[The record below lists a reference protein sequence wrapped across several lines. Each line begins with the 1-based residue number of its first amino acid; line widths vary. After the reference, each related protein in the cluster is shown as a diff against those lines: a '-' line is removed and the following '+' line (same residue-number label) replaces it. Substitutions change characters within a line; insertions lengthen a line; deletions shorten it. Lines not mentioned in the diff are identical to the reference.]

1 LCIGLQLHQRLGE
14 KMEVDARLG
23 MQLAIMLA
31 TIAGGYSVVKNQLS
45 RVIEDLEAHIKS
57 SDNHKNSFDARLDE
71 AESQRA
77 VFSSR
82 LDVLADINSV
92 AALERRNRE
101 VADIQARIKVMENQI
116 QSFERM
122 HNGTHPPIGNT

>member
-1 LCIGLQLHQRLGE
+1 
-14 KMEVDARLG
+14 MEVDARLG
-23 MQLAIMLA
+23 IQLAIMLA
-31 TIAGGYSVVKNQLS
+31 TIAGGYSVVKNQLA
-45 RVIEDLEAHIKS
+45 RVIGDLEDHIKS
-57 SDNHKNSFDARLDE
+57 SDNHKNSFDARLDD

-116 QSFERM
+116 QSIERM
-122 HNGTHPPIGNT
+122 HNGTPPPVGSK